1 MAFSY
6 LLAPTTTVE
15 ASGAATRTTTIT
27 YLADG
32 RDDSH
37 GPDRVGTV
45 AGAESLAV
53 QFGDDHGV
61 LDRMTLP
68 RPLHGVVSIPMTV
81 GLSN

>member
-15 ASGAATRTTTIT
+15 ASSAATRTST

-45 AGAESLAV
+45 AGAEPLAV
-53 QFGDDHGV
+53 QVCDEHGV
-61 LDRMTLP
+61 LDRMTRFRDLF
-68 RPLHGVVSIPMTV
+68 TA
-81 GLSN
+81 LSPSP